1 MMRRSLTS
9 TAPEHSSLFSSDPQ
23 KSTPLLSSA
32 MCGCTSISQSQF
44 QITTLCKAPLIG
56 TAHTS
61 LLLHTACSP
70 SPPSNSLRT
79 SLTSTPA
86 YLPSLLQPACTH
98 LPPCCTPP
106 RLPPLPYTACTHLP
120 PLLLMVFAPLLTA
133 CIPLPRLLH
142 TACTP
147 IPRNVARHRNHALTR
162 CADWLRDYCRL
173 AAGVHDAW

>member
-1 MMRRSLTS
+1 MRRCRDIHHTRALLPVLVRS
-9 TAPEHSSLFSSDPQ
+9 AEEHSS
-23 KSTPLLSSA
+23 PLLRNVWF
-32 MCGCTSISQSQF
+32 CFSISIS
-44 QITTLCKAPLIG
+44 ISDHNTCKPPLIG

-98 LPPCCTPP
+98 LPPSCTPP
-106 RLPPLPYTACTHLP
+106 CLPPLLYTACTHLP
-120 PLLLMVFAPLLTA
+120 PLLHMVFPPLQTA
-133 CIPLPRLLH
+133 CTPLPRLLH